1 MDVLTG
7 GLLFGAAVLGG
18 AMSAIAGGASFFT
31 FPALLFAGLPPLA
44 ANATNF
50 VALTPA
56 NIAAL
61 PAYRRELRAIGGALV
76 LPMIAAGLGGLVGA
90 LILLA
95 LGAAVFGNAVPY
107 LMGTATILYAVAPR
121 LRVLLERLGAGF
133 SGRSLALALI
143 FVVAIYGGYFGAG
156 LGQFMLAVLMLNGYS
171 EFHSANAAKNAI
183 NSVVSLVAVLV
194 YGLTGDVVWPVAGIM
209 MLGTSIGGFL
219 GGHMSLRVPQFG
231 LRWAVIFLGAFMSV
245 YYFVNG
251 V

>member
-1 MDVLTG
+1 MDLLTV
-7 GLLFGAAVLGG
+7 GLLFGVAVLGG
-18 AMSAIAGGASFFT
+18 GMSAIAGGASFFT
-31 FPALLFAGLPPLA
+31 FPALLLAGLPPLA

-61 PAYRRELRAIGGALV
+61 PAYRRELRGIGRALI
-76 LPMIAAGLGGLVGA
+76 LPMIVAGLGGLLGA
-90 LILLA
+90 LILLT
-95 LGAAVFGNAVPY
+95 LGGAIFGHAVPY
-107 LMGTATILYAVAPR
+107 LMATATILFAVAPR
-121 LRVLLERLGAGF
+121 LRLLLERYGARF
-133 SGRSLALALI
+133 AGRAFAQTLI

-171 EFHSANAAKNAI
+171 DFYAANAGKNAI
-183 NSVVSLVAVLV
+183 NSVISLVAVLV

-209 MLGTSIGGFL
+209 IIGASIGGYL
-219 GGHMSLRVPQFG
+219 GGHMSLRVPQSG
-231 LRWAVIFLGAFMSV
+231 LRWAVISLGAFMSV